1 MQIPDEFTMNKPISK
16 YFWLRQLETICYMR
30 LHPSDQ
36 DQLWMSAATTILFAR
51 ADLSIPGGAEVGTPG
66 RDRPDSVQAHFF
78 ELIGRSSPDVI
89 VLDFSRAPAAGTNTI
104 LTVRRRTEIPI
115 LVVCSP
121 TQPQIEDYRIAG
133 AADCIAAPVDIV
145 SLNQTIQRIMRVR
158 GRDRPTAN
166 RAPDNFHFT
175 GVSFYPGRNL
185 LTGPAG
191 NKTDLTTSEARLL
204 AQFVS
209 RPWTLCT
216 RSEIGELLY
225 GPEHS
230 VGDRAID
237 VVVNRLRKKLVL
249 AGGIDAEQLIK
260 TEFRHGYLL
269 TADVTTLPHEASV
282 QPRTVMEPE
291 HS

>member
-1 MQIPDEFTMNKPISK
+1 
-16 YFWLRQLETICYMR
+16 
-30 LHPSDQ
+30 
-36 DQLWMSAATTILFAR
+36 MSAATTILFAR
-51 ADLSIPGGAEVGTPG
+51 DDLSIPGGAEVGIAG
-66 RDRPDSVQAHFF
+66 RDRPDSLQAHFF
-78 ELIGRSSPDVI
+78 DLISRSNPDVI
-89 VLDFSRAPAAGTNTI
+89 VLDFSRTPAAGTNTI

-121 TQPQIEDYRIAG
+121 EQPEMEDYRIAG

-145 SLNQTIQRIMRVR
+145 GLNQTIQRIVRVR
-158 GRDRPTAN
+158 GRGSPVSS
-166 RAPDNFHFT
+166 RAPDNFCFA
-175 GVSFYPGRNL
+175 GVSFYPGRNVL
-185 LTGPAG
+185 NGPGG
-191 NKTDLTTSEARLL
+191 NNIDLTTSAARLL
-204 AQFVS
+204 THFVS
-209 RPWTLCT
+209 RPWALCT

-249 AGGIDAEQLIK
+249 AGGVDAEQLIK

-269 TADVTTLPHEASV
+269 AADVATLPHEATV
-282 QPRTVMEPE
+282 RPRSGAEP

>member
-1 MQIPDEFTMNKPISK
+1 
-16 YFWLRQLETICYMR
+16 
-30 LHPSDQ
+30 
-36 DQLWMSAATTILFAR
+36 MSAATTILFAR
-51 ADLSIPGGAEVGTPG
+51 DDLSIPGGAEVGIPG
-66 RDRPDSVQAHFF
+66 RDRPDSLQAHFF
-78 ELIGRSSPDVI
+78 DLISRSNPDVI
-89 VLDFSRAPAAGTNTI
+89 VLDFSRTPAAGTNTI

-121 TQPQIEDYRIAG
+121 EQPEMEDYRIAG

-145 SLNQTIQRIMRVR
+145 GLNQTIQRIVRVR
-158 GRDRPTAN
+158 GRGSPVSS
-166 RAPDNFHFT
+166 RAPDNFCFA
-175 GVSFYPGRNL
+175 GVSFYPGRNVL
-185 LTGPAG
+185 NGPGG
-191 NKTDLTTSEARLL
+191 NNINLTTSAARLL
-204 AQFVS
+204 THFVS
-209 RPWTLCT
+209 RPWALCT

-249 AGGIDAEQLIK
+249 AGGVDAEQLIK

-269 TADVTTLPHEASV
+269 AADVATLPHEATV
-282 QPRTVMEPE
+282 RPRSGAEP

>member
-1 MQIPDEFTMNKPISK
+1 
-16 YFWLRQLETICYMR
+16 
-30 LHPSDQ
+30 
-36 DQLWMSAATTILFAR
+36 MSAATTILFAR
-51 ADLSIPGGAEVGTPG
+51 EDLSIPGGAEIGIPG
-66 RDRPDSVQAHFF
+66 GDRPDAVHAHFF
-78 ELIGRSSPDVI
+78 ELISRSSPDVI
-89 VLDFSRAPAAGTNTI
+89 VLDFSHAPAAGTNTI

-121 TQPQIEDYRIAG
+121 EQSEIEDYRIAG

-145 SLNQTIQRIMRVR
+145 GLNQTIQRIVRVR
-158 GRDRPTAN
+158 GRDRPLSS
-166 RAPDNFHFT
+166 RAPDNFRFA
-175 GVSFYPGRNL
+175 GVSFYPARNL
-185 LTGPAG
+185 LTAVEGD
-191 NKTDLTTSEARLL
+191 NIDLTTSEARLL
-204 AQFVS
+204 THFVS

-216 RSEIGELLY
+216 RSEISELLY

-260 TEFRHGYLL
+260 TEFRRGYLL
-269 TADVTTLPHEASV
+269 AADVATLPYAASV
-282 QPRTVMEPE
+282 PPRSVATSQ

>member
-1 MQIPDEFTMNKPISK
+1 
-16 YFWLRQLETICYMR
+16 
-30 LHPSDQ
+30 
-36 DQLWMSAATTILFAR
+36 MSAATTILFAR
-51 ADLSIPGGAEVGTPG
+51 EDLSIPGSAEAGSPG
-66 RDRPDSVQAHFF
+66 RDRSDSIQAHFF
-78 ELIGRSSPDVI
+78 ELISRSSPDVI

-104 LTVRRRTEIPI
+104 LTVRRRTDIPI

-121 TQPQIEDYRIAG
+121 EQSQIEDYRIAG

-145 SLNQTIQRIMRVR
+145 RLNQTIQRIVRVR
-158 GRDRPTAN
+158 GREKPVSS
-166 RAPDNFHFT
+166 RAPDNFRFA
-175 GVSFYPGRNL
+175 GVSFFPGRNL
-185 LTGPAG
+185 LTALEG
-191 NKTDLTTSEARLL
+191 NNTDLTTSEARLL
-204 AQFVS
+204 THFVS

-225 GPEHS
+225 GREHS

-269 TADVTTLPHEASV
+269 AADVARLPYAASV
-282 QPRTVMEPE
+282 PPGSIVAPAPQ

>member
-1 MQIPDEFTMNKPISK
+1 MPDEFSVNKLISK
-16 YFWLRQLETICYMR
+16 YFGLPRLKTICYMKVVSR
-30 LHPSDQ
+30 DHGQPL
-36 DQLWMSAATTILFAR
+36 MSAATTILFAR
-51 ADLSIPGGAEVGTPG
+51 EDLSIPGGAEVRKPG
-66 RDRPDSVQAHFF
+66 PDRPASLQAHFF
-78 ELIGRSSPDVI
+78 DLITHSSPDVI
-89 VLDFSRAPAAGTNTI
+89 VLDFSRAPAAGTDTI
-104 LTVRRRTEIPI
+104 LTVRRRTDVPI
-115 LVVCSP
+115 LVVCSAE
-121 TQPQIEDYRIAG
+121 QPEMEDYRIAG

-145 SLNQTIQRIMRVR
+145 RLNQTIQRIVRVR
-158 GRDRPTAN
+158 GRGRPASS
-166 RAPDNFHFT
+166 RAPANFRFA

-191 NKTDLTTSEARLL
+191 NNIDVTTSEARLL
-204 AQFVS
+204 THFVS

-216 RSEIGELLY
+216 RSAIGELLY

-237 VVVNRLRKKLVL
+237 VIVNRLRKKLVL

-269 TADVTTLPHEASV
+269 AAEVATLPYEASAP
-282 QPRTVMEPE
+282 PRILVEPQ

>member
-1 MQIPDEFTMNKPISK
+1 
-16 YFWLRQLETICYMR
+16 
-30 LHPSDQ
+30 
-36 DQLWMSAATTILFAR
+36 MSAATTILFAR
-51 ADLSIPGGAEVGTPG
+51 EDLSIPGSAEVGIPG
-66 RDRPDSVQAHFF
+66 SNQSASIQAHFF
-78 ELIGRSSPDVI
+78 ELISRSSPDVI
-89 VLDFSRAPAAGTNTI
+89 VLDFSRAPATGTNTI

-121 TQPQIEDYRIAG
+121 EQSEIEDYRIAG

-145 SLNQTIQRIMRVR
+145 GLNQTIQRIVRVR
-158 GRDRPTAN
+158 GRGTPVSS
-166 RAPDNFHFT
+166 RAPDNFRFG
-175 GVSFYPGRNL
+175 GVCFSPGRNL

-191 NKTDLTTSEARLL
+191 NNIDLTTSEARLL
-204 AQFVS
+204 AHFVS
-209 RPWTLCT
+209 RPWTLCA
-216 RSEIGELLY
+216 RSEIAELLY

-249 AGGIDAEQLIK
+249 AGGIAAEQLIK

-269 TADVTTLPHEASV
+269 ATDVTTLPYEASV
-282 QPRTVMEPE
+282 RPRTVVEPQ